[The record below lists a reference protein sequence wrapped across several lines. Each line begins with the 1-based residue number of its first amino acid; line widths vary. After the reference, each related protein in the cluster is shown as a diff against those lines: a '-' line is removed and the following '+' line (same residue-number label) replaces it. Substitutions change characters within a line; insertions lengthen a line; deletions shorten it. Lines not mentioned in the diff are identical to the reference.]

1 MSLELK
7 AKQVKENYSVFSL
20 GYCDATHILQRNN
33 KAGYTAGVYGWN
45 SDIFTF
51 NDVAV
56 STGYR
61 PFHNVTDK
69 QNEEGKKII
78 MKYEKKAEKAE
89 KSFDAKKYNYNYSKL
104 YKKLETL
111 YIKMFQELKQILIN
125 E

>member
-7 AKQVKENYSVFSL
+7 VKQVKENYEVFSL
-20 GYCDATHILQRNN
+20 GYCDATHILKRDR

-51 NDVAV
+51 GNIAI

-61 PFHNVTDK
+61 PFYNVTDK
-69 QNEEGKKII
+69 QNEEGRKII
-78 MKYEKKAEKAE
+78 IKYEKKAEKAE
-89 KSFDAKKYNYNYSKL
+89 KSFDATKYNYNYSKL
-104 YKKLETL
+104 YKKLEAL
-111 YIKMFQELKQILIN
+111 YIKMFNELRQILIN

>member
-7 AKQVKENYSVFSL
+7 AKQVKENYYVFSV
-20 GYCDATHILQRNN
+20 GYCDAPHILSRDG

-45 SDIFTF
+45 SDIFIF
-51 NDVAV
+51 NDVAI

-69 QNEEGKKII
+69 QNEEGRKVI
-78 MKYEKKAEKAE
+78 MKYEKKAEKAKE
-89 KSFDAKKYNYNYSKL
+89 NFDAKKYNYNYTKL
-104 YKKLETL
+104 YKKMETL
-111 YIKMFQELKQILIN
+111 YFKMFHELKQILIN